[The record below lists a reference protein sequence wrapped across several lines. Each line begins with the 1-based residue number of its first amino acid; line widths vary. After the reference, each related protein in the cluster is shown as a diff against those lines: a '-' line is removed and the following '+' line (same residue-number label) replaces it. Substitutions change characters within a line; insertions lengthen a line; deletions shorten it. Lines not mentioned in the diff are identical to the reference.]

1 VNPPD
6 PLAVVFRAEH
16 GRVLAR
22 LISFLGDFDLAEEAL
37 AEAYTAAAE
46 RWPIDGVPEHPAAWL
61 ITTARNRAIDR
72 IRRTRRLNAK
82 LATLAAEPVAE
93 PTVNGVVPDER
104 LQLFFTCCHPAL
116 ARNTQVALTLRCLGG
131 LSTGEVARLLLA
143 TETTVAQRIVR
154 AKRKIRAAA
163 IPFRV
168 PASDELPQRLPAVL
182 AVIYLLFTEGYA
194 ATSGAELIK
203 VSLCREAIRLAR
215 VLRELL
221 PVPEVSGLL
230 ALLLLTD
237 ARRAARVDES
247 GRLVPLEEQDRS
259 RWDRASIDEGR
270 RLVVGSAGPYAV
282 QAAIAAVHADAATAD
297 ETDWPQ
303 IVSLYG
309 LLPPSPMVRLNQA
322 IAVAMADGP
331 QVGLKLLED
340 VRLDSHLLP
349 AARADLLRRSGR
361 TTEAVA
367 AYDEAIAS
375 ADNHVE
381 RDYLIRRRGE
391 AMP

>member
-1 VNPPD
+1 VNPD

-22 LISFLGDFDLAEEAL
+22 LISLFGDFDLAEEAL
-37 AEAYTAAAE
+37 AEAYATAAA
-46 RWPIDGVPEHPAAWL
+46 RWPIDGVPQHPAAWL

-72 IRRTRRLNAK
+72 IRRARRLNAK
-82 LATLAAEPVAE
+82 LATLAEQPVAE
-93 PTVNGVVPDER
+93 PSLNGGVPDER

-116 ARNTQVALTLRCLGG
+116 ARNAQVALTLRCLGG
-131 LSTGEVARLLLA
+131 LSTEEVARLFLA

-168 PASDELPQRLPAVL
+168 PGSDELPQRLPAVL

-203 VSLCREAIRLAR
+203 VSLCHEAIRLAR

-221 PVPEVSGLL
+221 PAPEVSGLL

-237 ARRAARVDES
+237 ARRAARVDGS

-259 RWDRASIDEGR
+259 KWDRASIDEGR

-282 QAAIAAVHADAATAD
+282 QAAIAAVHADAPTAD

-331 QVGLKLLED
+331 QAGLKMLED

-349 AARADLLRRSGR
+349 AARADLLRRSGQAA
-361 TTEAVA
+361 EAVA
-367 AYDEAIAS
+367 AYDKAIAL
-375 ADNHVE
+375 ADNQVE
-381 RDYLIRRRGE
+381 REYLIRRRSE
-391 AMP
+391 VLP